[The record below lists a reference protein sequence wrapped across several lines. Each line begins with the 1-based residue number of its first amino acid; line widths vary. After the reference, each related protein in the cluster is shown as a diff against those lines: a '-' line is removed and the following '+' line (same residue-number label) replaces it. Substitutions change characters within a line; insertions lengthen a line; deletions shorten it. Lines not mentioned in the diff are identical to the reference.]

1 MNHKFSTDAKFLT
14 ITTLIVLA
22 LGAKTFA
29 SLTEQDPTPVADVV
43 AKTGS
48 VKTDRSPSSIPDSK
62 EVKPRWDRFAQHDLS
77 CAKKATSSLVSIHG
91 SFVQIQGRNCIKGFK
106 AESLE
111 IINLKNGFTA
121 SVFESGP
128 NRYQTDLIQLEQ
140 GDNEIAIR
148 YKERGGMMVE
158 EVLKVHATRI

>member
-1 MNHKFSTDAKFLT
+1 MVHKFSTDAKFLT

-29 SLTEQDPTPVADVV
+29 SLTEPDEMPHAAVAAAGGTV
-43 AKTGS
+43 KTG
-48 VKTDRSPSSIPDSK
+48 RSPSSIPQIQ
-62 EVKPRWDRFAQHDLS
+62 EVKPKWDRYAQHDLS
-77 CAKKATSSLVSIHG
+77 CSKKSMGAEIAVNG

-106 AESLE
+106 SSALE

-148 YKERGGMMVE
+148 YKERGTVVE
-158 EVLKVHATRI
+158 EVLRVRANRI